1 LEQQKNLV
9 AKNTAMIENQRRHLR
24 FVDKFIVRS
33 ANSIVFF
40 VVAEFGPFFGVN
52 DFWAKSFF

>member
-33 ANSIVFF
+33 ANSIEFF

-52 DFWAKSFF
+52 DF